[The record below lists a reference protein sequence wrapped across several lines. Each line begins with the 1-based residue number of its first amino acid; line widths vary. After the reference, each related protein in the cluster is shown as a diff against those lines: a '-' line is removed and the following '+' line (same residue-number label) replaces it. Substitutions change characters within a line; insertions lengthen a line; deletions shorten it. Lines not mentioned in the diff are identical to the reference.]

1 MTGAYN
7 WHYLLFLSS
16 KYIHKYVHN
25 LYIVS
30 NEIINAR
37 KYKFKGNKVNSCF
50 TFIAQS
56 ICMVTC
62 FLWEPWNSS
71 AWNLDASHGMH
82 QNDMNIAQTI
92 LHMFWELNRVLPRR
106 HGESRKKK
114 KDIFCHGK
122 CHGKECRCILISG
135 QHPSEVLEADW

>member
-1 MTGAYN
+1 MGDMTGAYN

-16 KYIHKYVHN
+16 KYIEKYVHN

-30 NEIINAR
+30 NEIINAW

-82 QNDMNIAQTI
+82 QKDMNIAQTI
-92 LHMFWELNRVLPRR
+92 LRMFWELNRVLPRR
-106 HGESRKKK
+106 HSRTGKKK
-114 KDIFCHGK
+114 KRNILSRQMPW
-122 CHGKECRCILISG
+122 KEMQVYPYLWST
-135 QHPSEVLEADW
+135 PV